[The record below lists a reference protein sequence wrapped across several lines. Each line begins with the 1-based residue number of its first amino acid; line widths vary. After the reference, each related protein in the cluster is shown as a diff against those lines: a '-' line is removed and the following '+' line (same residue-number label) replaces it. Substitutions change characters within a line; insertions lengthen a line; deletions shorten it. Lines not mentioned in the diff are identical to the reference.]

1 MKARSVRLEVSKD
14 RIISDLR
21 RIGVEEGDH
30 VAVALSLKSIG
41 YVKGGPEAFI
51 DALIEAVGPNGT
63 IMMNAHTRSWYV
75 SEMASDYIFDYRTTP
90 TWTGLVP
97 ETFRKRRGSIRSE
110 HPRFS
115 VVATGKLAELL
126 TKGHDENSS
135 FYMPFSTL
143 AKVGGK
149 YLCIGI
155 GNRLV
160 AIRHEAQR
168 LAGLFD
174 IVPMFIGVKYRDKK
188 GKVKIYIAKTQPCMI
203 KLSDLVPV
211 LIKKGVVKTGKI
223 GMAYSILAPAKDLI
237 DAMAEM
243 LKKNPTLTLCDKIGC
258 LWCREAERRMNLY
271 RNIENPK
278 YFQKIGL
285 IIKTIALINR
295 VRLKR
300 FSLVSLRSKK
310 GNFARRKE
318 SRTEER
324 IREILT
330 IPRLLYLMIWEICH

>member
-1 MKARSVRLEVSKD
+1 MKARYVGPEVSKD

-30 VAVALSLKSIG
+30 VAVVLSLKSIG

-63 IMMNAHTRSWYV
+63 IMMNAHTRSWIV
-75 SEMASDYIFDYRTTP
+75 SEIASDYIFDHRSTP

-97 ETFRKRRGSIRSE
+97 ETFRKRKDSIRSE

-115 VVATGKLAELL
+115 VTALGKLAELL
-126 TKGHDENSS
+126 TKGHDANSS
-135 FYMPFSTL
+135 LYLPYSTL
-143 AKVGGK
+143 AKEGGK

-155 GNRLV
+155 GHRLV
-160 AIRHEAQR
+160 AVRHEAQR

-174 IVPMFIGVKYRDKK
+174 VVPMFLGVKYRDRKEK
-188 GKVKIYIAKTQPCMI
+188 TKIYIGKRPPCVT
-203 KLSDLVPV
+203 KLPYLVPA
-211 LIKKGVVKTGKI
+211 LGKKGVVKTGRI
-223 GMAYSILAPAKDLI
+223 GNAYSMLAPTKDLV

-243 LKKNPTLTLCDKIGC
+243 LKKNPTLNLCDNIGC

-271 RNIENPK
+271 GKIENPK
-278 YFQKIGL
+278 YFQKIRF
-285 IIKTIALINR
+285 IVETIALINR

-300 FSLVSLRSKK
+300 YSLVSLRSSK
-310 GNFARRKE
+310 GNFARREE

-324 IREILT
+324 IREILD
-330 IPRLLYLMIWEICH
+330 IRKSLYLMIWEIFH